1 VIDPNT
7 WLEYARYYASLG
19 LPVMPLVGKKPL
31 TPNGFK
37 DASLDPNVWL
47 EWLQRFGVCNI
58 GIAIPLGKVAIDVDL
73 RNDGER
79 QLEALEQRFGERFDL
94 NTFTQRTNGVG
105 GGGWHFVYDAPPD
118 LKYPTDK
125 LEGEG
130 GIDVKQQWLGYL
142 VAAPSLHPDTGL
154 RYELAHKTPRFAQ
167 LPSWMRA
174 KLVPRGESRAKA
186 LAADEIDDVRRD
198 AAGWGLD
205 PDLVVQ
211 DVSPE
216 QIAQAVAAVESIY
229 QPGQRHHV
237 RVKMGSVL
245 NRLGWSAASVE
256 AFGHALYEEYG
267 GDNPH
272 KIAREA
278 VRGMGYPSGYYE
290 LVAMAGQAGG
300 ELAAA
305 LDALPN
311 PYGTHLRE
319 ARQASAEDVL
329 TRLAKLEAQA
339 AASPD
344 EDDGFFGWL
353 ADDADDVPIDPI
365 IAGLD
370 IADGRTTGIAGLPH
384 AAKTPT
390 AMSMALCI
398 ANGIPWLGRDVHKR
412 PVVYLNFEK
421 GFDAISKRRRIAQ
434 GLRVNPM
441 SVHLLNIGD
450 KGALITDKAGTVEKI
465 CAVVK
470 RVYDRTGAVPVVLI
484 DTLSNSM
491 AGVKHNDAEYLEPL
505 NKLCVAMRMA
515 VSPALPVCV
524 LMHCRK
530 SAGEGVR
537 FELGDV
543 EGSGQIAGFTSA
555 VIGLYKPYA
564 TKPSVITAFAVRAMA
579 DVQPDIT
586 FEWEG
591 TKDTPLTFRELD
603 EKGDAK
609 PVRERQLKR
618 ADRNTETLQSLSN
631 LVEASPDGVTW
642 SQEQLKIAAKVNTNR
657 TEVLEAFRWS
667 VKALV
672 EDGRL
677 QRATGKHGAIT
688 YRKTPAAEVMALRG
702 DASRVAGL
710 APAPMYGGFGLSQ
723 NGPPLTS
730 NVLPFMRPGEK
741 AT

>member
-1 VIDPNT
+1 VIDSNT

-37 DASLDPNVWL
+37 DASLDPNVWH
-47 EWLQRFGVCNI
+47 EWLQRFGPCNL
-58 GIAIPLGKVAIDVDL
+58 GIAVPIGKVAIDVDL
-73 RNDGER
+73 RHDGER
-79 QLEALEQRFGERFDL
+79 QLEALEQRYGEKFDL
-94 NTFTQRTNGVG
+94 NTFTQRTPGLD
-105 GGGWHFVYDAPPD
+105 GGGWHFIFDAPAGD
-118 LKYPTDK
+118 QYPGDK
-125 LEGEG
+125 LEGNN

-142 VAAPSLHPDTGL
+142 VAAPSIHPDSGQ

-167 LPSWMRA
+167 LPAWMRA
-174 KLVPRGESRAKA
+174 KLVPRGESRAAKIS
-186 LAADEIDDVRRD
+186 ADEIDDVRRD

-205 PDLVVQ
+205 PELVVQ

-216 QIAQAVAAVESIY
+216 QIAQAVRAIESIY

-245 NRLGWSAASVE
+245 NRLGWSASSVE

-272 KIAREA
+272 KIARETA
-278 VRGMGYPSGYYE
+278 RGMGYPSGYYE
-290 LVAMAGQAGG
+290 LVAMAGPAGG

-311 PYGTHLRE
+311 PYGVHLRE
-319 ARQASAEDVL
+319 ARAASAEDVL

-339 AASPD
+339 AQSPE

-370 IADGRTTGIAGLPH
+370 IADGRTTAIAGLPH

-390 AMSMALCI
+390 SMALALCV
-398 ANGIPWLGRDVHKR
+398 ANGVPWMGRETHRR

-434 GLRVNPM
+434 GLNVNPM

-450 KGALITDKAGTVEKI
+450 KGAFLTDKTGTIDKA
-465 CAVVK
+465 CAIVK
-470 RVYDRTGAVPVVLI
+470 RIYGNTGLVPLVIL
-484 DTLSNSM
+484 DTMSNAC
-491 AGVKHNDAEYLEPL
+491 AGLKHNDAEYLEPL
-505 NKLCVAMRMA
+505 RTLCTSLRMICPVPVA
-515 VSPALPVCV
+515 V

-530 SAGEGVR
+530 TAGENVR
-537 FELGDV
+537 FTQNDV
-543 EGSGQIAGFTSA
+543 EGSGQLVGYCTA

-579 DVQPDIT
+579 DVQPDVT

-591 TKDTPLTFRELD
+591 TKDTALTFRELD

-657 TEVLEAFRWS
+657 TEVLEAFRWA

-688 YRKTPAAEVMALRG
+688 YRKTPAAEVLALRG

-723 NGPPLTS
+723 NGPPIPS
-730 NVLPFMRPGEK
+730 NVLPFHQ
-741 AT
+741 T

>member
-1 VIDPNT
+1 
-7 WLEYARYYASLG
+7 
-19 LPVMPLVGKKPL
+19 MPLAGKRPL
-31 TPNGFK
+31 TPRGVY
-37 DASLDPNVWL
+37 DASTDPNVWL
-47 EWLQRFGVCNI
+47 QWVQQFPGCNI
-58 GIAIPLGKVAIDVDL
+58 GLAVPEGCAVIDVDP
-73 RNDGER
+73 RNG
-79 QLEALEQRFGERFDL
+79 GGPTFDRL
-94 NTFTQRTNGVG
+94 DDVEHAIPRDTLQVTTG
-105 GGGWHFVYDAPPD
+105 GGGLHVFVALPQGYALPSTLGP
-118 LKYPTDK
+118 
-125 LEGEG
+125 GV
-130 GIDVKQQWLGYL
+130 DVKQLGGYV
-142 VAAPSLHPDTGL
+142 VAAPSVHPDTGQHY
-154 RYELAHKTPRFAQ
+154 RVTRDAQVAHAPPSLAA
-167 LPSWMRA
+167 RA
-174 KLVPRGESRAKA
+174 APRGESRAKA

-216 QIAQAVAAVESIY
+216 QIAQAVRAVESIY

-256 AFGHALYEEYG
+256 AFGRALYEEYG

-272 KIAREA
+272 KIARET

-290 LVAMAGQAGG
+290 LVAMAGSAGG

-311 PYGTHLRE
+311 PYGVHLRE
-319 ARQASAEDVL
+319 ARAASAEDVL

-339 AASPD
+339 AANPD

-365 IAGLD
+365 IVGLD
-370 IADGRTTGIAGLPH
+370 IADGRTTAIAGLPH

-390 AMSMALCI
+390 SMALALCV
-398 ANGIPWLGRDVHKR
+398 ANGVPWMGRETHQR

-434 GLRVNPM
+434 GLNVNPM

-450 KGALITDKAGTVEKI
+450 KGAFLTDKTGTIDKA
-465 CAVVK
+465 CAIVK
-470 RVYDRTGAVPVVLI
+470 RIYGKTGLVPLVIL
-484 DTLSNSM
+484 DTMSNAC
-491 AGVKHNDAEYLEPL
+491 AGLKHNDAEYLEPL
-505 NKLCVAMRMA
+505 RTLCTSLRMICPVPVA
-515 VSPALPVCV
+515 V

-530 SAGEGVR
+530 TAGENVR
-537 FELGDV
+537 FTQNDV
-543 EGSGQIAGFTSA
+543 EGSGQLVGYCTA

-591 TKDTPLTFRELD
+591 TKDTALTFRELD

-657 TEVLEAFRWS
+657 TEVLEAFRWA

-688 YRKTPAAEVMALRG
+688 YRKTPAAEVLALRG

-723 NGPPLTS
+723 NGPPLAS
-730 NVLPFMRPGEK
+730 NVLPFTRPGEK